1 MKIKPIR
8 FVFILIFSFIF
19 SACGSRTNDSAKD
32 MGFEISPIF
41 REFYQNNG
49 GEELLGKAIGSI
61 FKKNDQEMQYV
72 VAGLLVSDPFSQ
84 NGKSIY
90 FADLGNQL
98 GYYEPPHTEYES
110 LDGTFLN
117 GYEIYKDFVGLY
129 TKLGGIDVVGYPIS
143 NANYNTDK
151 EQIEQ
156 HFENLGFY
164 AKDGKDGLFV
174 GLLPYGRIDCG
185 SVCSLSYFESQPT
198 IESTIETILVPEPF
212 ASAVA
217 TLGKEMVGQ
226 ALTGIYDA
234 GDGNVQIIFEN
245 AVLFTTVGNEDEVKL
260 LPISTMLGHAKSEPM
275 VLQDSSA
282 AYFYRVNGNL
292 GYSIPNSV
300 FEFLMNNGGFETF
313 GIPIQSVE
321 KIEEYHYRQC
331 FDNLC
336 LEILVDPTTKEESVI
351 PLALGRDYFEK
362 IYEAPEEI
370 IIDNTLEL
378 TIWMA
383 SPLVSRNSEQT
394 VFAQLTNEKMDS
406 LDGWEL
412 KILIIYPS
420 SGEQEELFFPL
431 TDSDGL
437 TEIKVGP
444 IDADNGSRIR
454 YEVCLKDGSLCK
466 EGKYT
471 IWSE

>member
-1 MKIKPIR
+1 
-8 FVFILIFSFIF
+8 
-19 SACGSRTNDSAKD
+19 
-32 MGFEISPIF
+32 
-41 REFYQNNG
+41 
-49 GEELLGKAIGSI
+49 
-61 FKKNDQEMQYV
+61 
-72 VAGLLVSDPFSQ
+72 
-84 NGKSIY
+84 
-90 FADLGNQL
+90 
-98 GYYEPPHTEYES
+98 
-110 LDGTFLN
+110 
-117 GYEIYKDFVGLY
+117 
-129 TKLGGIDVVGYPIS
+129 
-143 NANYNTDK
+143 
-151 EQIEQ
+151 
-156 HFENLGFY
+156 
-164 AKDGKDGLFV
+164 
-174 GLLPYGRIDCG
+174 
-185 SVCSLSYFESQPT
+185 
-198 IESTIETILVPEPF
+198 
-212 ASAVA
+212 
-217 TLGKEMVGQ
+217 
-226 ALTGIYDA
+226 
-234 GDGNVQIIFEN
+234 
-245 AVLFTTVGNEDEVKL
+245 
-260 LPISTMLGHAKSEPM
+260 
-275 VLQDSSA
+275 
-282 AYFYRVNGNL
+282 
-292 GYSIPNSV
+292 
-300 FEFLMNNGGFETF
+300 MNNGGFETF
-313 GIPIQSVE
+313 GIPIQGVE

-437 TEIKVGP
+437 TEIKVAP

-454 YEVCLKDGSLCK
+454 YEVCLKDSSLCK